1 MMPTLWGGGLGA
13 QGVRAYMPAITTKL
27 ERGKGCWMRYGFHA
41 MLAALC
47 CGMLTACAT
56 GAGVAGAPDNG
67 PAQPGQPAQR
77 DLFAQARADHV
88 GSPMAPAA
96 APVQAMDALT
106 AYHWQLRTVTGRDGA
121 WFGRGQRALRAPV
134 QLRFDGQYLGVS
146 GLCNLL
152 SATYLAGPDQLRVD
166 VPMQT
171 KKACADQRLMTL
183 EQQLAAAL
191 PQVRSWRISGP
202 AHAPQLRLEFAN
214 GSQWHLEG
222 TPTHATRHGAAP
234 QTIFLEVAPRTRPC
248 SEAGRTRQCLE
259 VRRVEFDAQGLR
271 QSSGPW
277 ELFHEPIEGFT
288 HEPGVRSLLRIHRYP
303 ARGGRPG
310 VASPYVYVLDETVG
324 TEWVQPQ
331 RP

>member
-1 MMPTLWGGGLGA
+1 
-13 QGVRAYMPAITTKL
+13 
-27 ERGKGCWMRYGFHA
+27 

-56 GAGVAGAPDNG
+56 GVGAAGAPGASGNG
-67 PAQPGQPAQR
+67 PAQPGQPPQR
-77 DLFAQARADHV
+77 DLFAQAGSGHV
-88 GSPMAPAA
+88 GAPLAHGAAPA
-96 APVQAMDALT
+96 QAMDALT
-106 AYHWQLRTVTGRDGA
+106 AYHWQLRAVTGRDGA

-214 GSQWHLEG
+214 GSQWQLDG
-222 TPTHATRHGAAP
+222 APTHATRHGAAP

-259 VRRVEFDAQGLR
+259 VRRVDFDAQGLR

-324 TEWVQPQ
+324 AEWVQPQ

>member
-1 MMPTLWGGGLGA
+1 
-13 QGVRAYMPAITTKL
+13 
-27 ERGKGCWMRYGFHA
+27 
-41 MLAALC
+41 
-47 CGMLTACAT
+47 
-56 GAGVAGAPDNG
+56 
-67 PAQPGQPAQR
+67 
-77 DLFAQARADHV
+77 
-88 GSPMAPAA
+88 
-96 APVQAMDALT
+96 MDAPLT
-106 AYHWQLRTVTGRDGA
+106 AYHWQLRAVTGRDGA
-121 WFGRGQRALRAPV
+121 WFARGQRALRAPV

-171 KKACADQRLMTL
+171 KKACADQRLMAL
-183 EQQLAAAL
+183 EQQLAVAL

-214 GSQWHLEG
+214 GSQWQLEG
-222 TPTHATRHGAAP
+222 APTDATRYGVAP
-234 QTIFLEVAPRTRPC
+234 QTIFLEVAPRTRAC
-248 SEAGRTRQCLE
+248 SEAGRMRQCLE

-277 ELFHEPIEGFT
+277 ELFHEPIEGFV
-288 HEPGVRSLLRIHRYP
+288 HEPGVRSVLRIHRYP
-303 ARGGRPG
+303 VRAGRPG
-310 VASPYVYVLDETVG
+310 AASQYAYVLDETVA